1 MKEKGQEASHLLQ
14 PNEVGKKLVLHEKKG
29 NKCHQ
34 SAEVLSHSTK
44 PGTEEEP
51 LLSPRLTPAAACT
64 VPADR
69 GREEQASKGR
79 GRT

>member
-1 MKEKGQEASHLLQ
+1 MKWGRSLFHM
-14 PNEVGKKLVLHEKKG
+14 GKKETNVV
-29 NKCHQ
+29 
-34 SAEVLSHSTK
+34 SPLSLTHSTK

-69 GREEQASKGR
+69 GREEQASKER